1 MLSLEEFGAELQDA
15 ARMRAEAE
23 NEYTSV
29 ALLHELSERLTQAE
43 EVDNLIPMMFEGSGT
58 RGRKLAVHGFDLTDA
73 DDSIAL
79 AVFFDRS
86 AANGPRLTQTDAKR
100 CFETLENFLTDALS
114 GEFERDREESSV
126 EFQLAFDLRSRGR
139 SATRYRLYLLTDLQM
154 SDRVKGFPSS
164 TIGQVPADYHIWDV
178 ERFHEVA
185 ASSSGREQLV
195 IDLTE
200 WSPNGIPALE
210 VPGQDETFTTYLAAV
225 PASLLAELYGRHGSR
240 LLEGNV
246 RSYLSARGK
255 INKGIKT
262 TILGEPDRFLAY
274 NNGITATAT
283 KVALDH
289 SGALTSITDLQIVN
303 GGQTTASLF
312 YVNRDEKP
320 KPDLSAV
327 FAQMKLVVVDA
338 HEANEMI
345 PQISRYANSQN
356 RVNEADFF
364 ANSAFHI
371 RIEALSQRTLAP
383 AQAGVNYN
391 TRWFYERTRGQ
402 YQNEIGKLSASQA
415 KIFRLRNPKSQ
426 LMTKTDAA
434 RYEVSWRQ
442 KPHMVSRG
450 AQLNFVAFAKE
461 VVSEWDKSDA
471 QFNEVYFKELVAKGI
486 LFNQVRTSISQSGWY
501 ESGYLAN
508 ITTYTV
514 AKLAREIDRQ
524 APGSKFDFQRVWSNQ
539 QISDWTRET
548 ALEIGER
555 VLAELLHPN
564 RTVLNVTEWAKR
576 EECWNRIKDA
586 PITLPTPFLAELEGS
601 DRRASRARDAAA
613 VQKVD
618 DGIAAQTAV
627 LAVSAQ
633 FWEALG
639 KYARESRIGTAAD
652 FGILRVATTPGKL
665 PSERQ
670 AARLLALKATAEAR
684 GFTGAG

>member
-1 MLSLEEFGAELQDA
+1 MSSLDNFGAELRDS

-23 NEYTSV
+23 NEYTAV
-29 ALLHELSERLTQAE
+29 ALLQEFSEQLAQAE
-43 EVDNLIPMMFEGSGT
+43 EVDNLIPIAFEGSGT
-58 RGRKLAVHGFDLTDA
+58 RGRKIAVHGYDLTDA
-73 DDSIAL
+73 DDSVAL
-79 AVFFDRS
+79 AVFFDG
-86 AANGPRLTQTDAKR
+86 AAAEGARLTQTDAR
-100 CFETLENFLTDALS
+100 RSFETLENFLGDALS
-114 GEFERDREESSV
+114 GDFEEGREESSA
-126 EFQLAFDLRSRGR
+126 EFQLASDLRKRGR
-139 SATRYRLYLLTDLQM
+139 AVSRYRLYLLTDLQM
-154 SDRVKGFPSS
+154 GDRVKGFPSS
-164 TIGQVPADYHIWDV
+164 ATGTVPVDYHIWDLT
-178 ERFHEVA
+178 RFHEVA
-185 ASSSGREQLV
+185 TSSSGREQLV

-200 WSPNGIPALE
+200 WSPDGIPTLE
-210 VPGQDETFTTYLAAV
+210 VPGSDETFTTYLAAV

-255 INKGIKT
+255 INKGIRT

-283 KVALDH
+283 EVARDE

-338 HEANEMI
+338 HEANEII

-364 ANSAFHI
+364 ANSAFHL
-371 RIEALSQRTLAP
+371 RVEDLSRRTLAP
-383 AQAGVNYN
+383 TQAGVNYS

-402 YQNEIGKLSASQA
+402 YQNEISKLSESQA
-415 KIFRLRNPKSQ
+415 RIFKLRNPKNQ
-426 LMTKTDAA
+426 LITKTDAA

-442 KPHMVSRG
+442 KPYMVSRG

-461 VVSEWDKSDA
+461 VVAEWERSDA
-471 QFNEVYFKELVAKGI
+471 RFNEVYFKELVAKGI
-486 LFNQVRTSISQSGWY
+486 LFNQVRTAISRSDWY

-508 ITTYTV
+508 ITTYTI

-539 QISDWTRET
+539 EISDWTRET
-548 ALEIGER
+548 ALQIGRR

-576 EECWNRIKDA
+576 EECWNRIA
-586 PITLPTPFLAELEGS
+586 GASVTLPAPFLAELEGA
-601 DRRASRARDAAA
+601 DRRASRARDAVA
-613 VQKVD
+613 VQKID

-627 LAVSAQ
+627 ISARPGLWVSLERFA
-633 FWEALG
+633 
-639 KYARESRIGTAAD
+639 KESRIGTAAD
-652 FGILRVATTPGKL
+652 FGILRVAITPGKV
-665 PSERQ
+665 PSELQ

-684 GFTGAG
+684 GFRFDD